1 MFNWFRSKT
10 RPKAWS
16 APPGSRVY
24 AIGDVHGRLDLLES
38 LEELIAADAAE
49 GVPARKVVVYLGD
62 YVDRG
67 MEARHVVDR
76 LMAHPLNGFEAVHL
90 KGNHE
95 DFLLRFLDDVQIGAG
110 WLRNGGN
117 TTLYSYGIRPPD
129 RPTDT
134 SALERARQELLRR
147 LPPAHL
153 DFYRRLKHS
162 HVEGDYFFAH
172 AGVLPGRPLDRQA
185 PEDLMWIRDDFL
197 DSPDDHG
204 KIVVHGHTIT
214 EEPDVRAN
222 RIGID
227 TGAYASGRLTAL
239 VLEGAT
245 RRFLQT

>member
-1 MFNWFRSKT
+1 LFNWFRSKT
-10 RPKAWS
+10 RARARS
-16 APPGSRVY
+16 VPPGSRIY
-24 AIGDVHGRLDLLES
+24 AVGDIHGRLDLLES
-38 LEELIAADAAE
+38 LEEMIAADAAE
-49 GVPARKVVVYLGD
+49 VAPARRVVVYLGD

-67 MEARHVVDR
+67 MEARQVVDR
-76 LMAHPLNGFEAVHL
+76 LMASALDGFEAVHL

-129 RPTDT
+129 RPTDIA
-134 SALERARQELLRR
+134 ALQRARDELRRR

-153 DFYRRLKHS
+153 DFYRGLEHS

-172 AGVLPGRPLDRQA
+172 AGVMPGRPLDRQA
-185 PEDLMWIRDDFL
+185 PEDLMWIREDFL
-197 DSPDDHG
+197 ECPDDHG

-214 EEPDVRAN
+214 EQPDIRGN

-227 TGAYASGRLTAL
+227 TGAYATGCLTAL
-239 VLEGAT
+239 VLEGT
-245 RRFLQT
+245 THRFLQT